1 MILVDTPVWSLA
13 LRRKAADLGAADRRV
28 TQLLYALVDE
38 GRVQLLGPVRQELL
52 SGLREESQFRR
63 LRDYLR
69 DFPDVPI
76 ETEDYEEAA
85 RASNR
90 CRSIGVADSPVDM
103 LMCAIA
109 ARHRWEIF
117 TVDQDFVRYRTA
129 LKIDLFSSPG
139 GR

>member
-13 LRRKAADLGAADRRV
+13 LRRKAADLSAADRRV

-90 CRSIGVADSPVDM
+90 CRSIGIAASPVDM
-103 LMCAIA
+103 LMCAVA
-109 ARHRWEIF
+109 VRHGWEVF
-117 TVDQDFVRYRTA
+117 TADKDFVRYQTI
-129 LKIDLFSSPG
+129 LKISLFPE
-139 GR
+139 